1 MTMKMQA
8 MEIYQLAC
16 SFHQQL
22 NLSKQELQNIL
33 MDYIPHLYIPLIM
46 DMEEAKGLELYLQ
59 QNSSVNIDILN
70 VVKEWV
76 LCTCTAMC
84 TKNQIL
90 FNCFFSDIIKYMA
103 KIMKIFLPI
112 I

>member
-1 MTMKMQA
+1 MKMQA

-59 QNSSVNIDILN
+59 QNSSVNII
-70 VVKEWV
+70 
-76 LCTCTAMC
+76 A
-84 TKNQIL
+84 
-90 FNCFFSDIIKYMA
+90 FFLYVYENFRHFPMH
-103 KIMKIFLPI
+103 IF
-112 I
+112 

>member
-1 MTMKMQA
+1 MKMQA

-59 QNSSVNIDILN
+59 QNSSVNINAWHLECSERMGTMYCY
-70 VVKEWV
+70 VF
-76 LCTCTAMC
+76 L
-84 TKNQIL
+84 
-90 FNCFFSDIIKYMA
+90 NCFAKNVIKYYIWQ
-103 KIMKIFLPI
+103 KS
-112 I
+112 

>member
-1 MTMKMQA
+1 MQA

-16 SFHQQL
+16 SFPQQL

-59 QNSSVNIDILN
+59 QNSSVNINSWYIACSERMGTMTQKPKFLQFYYN
-70 VVKEWV
+70 HCLKFV
-76 LCTCTAMC
+76 
-84 TKNQIL
+84 
-90 FNCFFSDIIKYMA
+90 A
-103 KIMKIFLPI
+103 KIMP
-112 I
+112 